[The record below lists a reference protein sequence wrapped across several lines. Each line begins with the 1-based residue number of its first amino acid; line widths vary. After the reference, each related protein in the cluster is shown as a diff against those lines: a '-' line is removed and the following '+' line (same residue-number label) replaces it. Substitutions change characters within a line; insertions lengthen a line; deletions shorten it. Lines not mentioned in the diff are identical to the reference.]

1 MKLIIFSQH
10 FWPEKFRINT
20 IIRNLSDNFK
30 IDKISVFTAKPNY
43 PSGIIEQ
50 KYNNFRFQSEFY
62 HKSQIEI
69 YRVPILSRGNASSMR
84 LALNYLSYIFFG
96 TLYLK
101 KIKKNDIAFVY
112 CTSPVFQC
120 IPAIIYSR
128 LKKIP
133 LIIWLQDLWPE
144 SIQETGHIKNRFI
157 LKIIKWISYKIYNS
171 VDLILC
177 QSEEFADHL
186 HNLNLKTRLEVL
198 HNPAKENKFLSN
210 FENSKN
216 FKKKIIFTGNL
227 GKAQNLKNLSY
238 ALEKLNLNT
247 LNQVEFHF
255 YGDGSEKIKF
265 KNNILSSGVS
275 KSIYFHEPIFGDE
288 YDSVMKNADAFLLP
302 LKSGE
307 AFSKTIPAKFQT
319 YLSYYKPIISL
330 ADGAI
335 YKIIKNNNLGF
346 ASESN
351 DFESFKLNISK
362 FLSLNNQELIQIN
375 NNCKSI
381 FQKKFTLKVISEKLY
396 KILKNEIYKSSSYK

>member
-10 FWPEKFRINT
+10 FWPEKFRINS
-20 IIRNLSDNFK
+20 IVRYLSDNFK
-30 IDKISVFTAKPNY
+30 IEKISVFTAKPNY
-43 PSGIIEQ
+43 PNAFIQQ

-62 HKSQIEI
+62 HKNQIEI
-69 YRVPILSRGNASSMR
+69 YRVPILSRGNASSIR

-96 TLYLK
+96 VIYLK

-133 LIIWLQDLWPE
+133 IIIWLQDLWPE

-157 LKIIKWISYKIYNS
+157 FKIIKWISYKIYNS
-171 VDLILC
+171 ADLILC
-177 QSEEFADHL
+177 QSEEFVDHMQ
-186 HNLNLKTRLEVL
+186 NLNLKTSLRVL

-210 FENSKN
+210 YRNSKN
-216 FKKKIIFTGNL
+216 LKKKIIFTGNL
-227 GKAQNLKNLSY
+227 GKAQNLENLTL
-238 ALEKLNLNT
+238 ALEMLNSDI

-265 KNNILSSGVS
+265 KNNILSSRIS
-275 KSIYFHEPIFGDE
+275 KSIHFHEPIFGKD
-288 YDSVMKNADAFLLP
+288 YDNVMKNADAFLLP
-302 LKSGE
+302 LKSGD

-335 YKIIKNNNLGF
+335 HKLIKNNNLGF
-346 ASESN
+346 ANKSN
-351 DFESFKLNISK
+351 DIESFKLNINK
-362 FLSLNNQELIQIN
+362 FINLNDRELSQIN
-375 NNCKSI
+375 TNCKNI
-381 FQKKFTLKVISEKLY
+381 FEKKFTLKVISKKLY
-396 KILKNEIYKSSSYK
+396 KILKNEIHKNST